1 MKGTIAMFFLSAICT
16 AFLYGGMSVESY
28 TSTRLVL
35 RAEIDTWNVKDGRLS
50 LEKTGGDMLSALVA
64 LPDGGNPRIRLEVDK
79 RKILNASKSTGGTTL
94 ELLGPFRFRDFNV
107 GILNFSPIEK
117 DGRATYLITDAR
129 IIIDFPAPPT
139 THQEPS
145 LTFYPL
151 YRGTILNFGQ
161 ASQSIRSY
169 RRGGMLIITHDDF
182 YDAVLPLAEW
192 KNLKGFSTEVVKLS
206 QIGSSLTADDIKN
219 YIQNY
224 YESHDPR
231 PDFVLLVG
239 NKNYIPGFT
248 YGINITDHPYSL
260 LEGNDYFP
268 DVIVGRLSVSDPYK
282 AEVLVAKILGYEKNP
297 YLGEMAWYKR
307 ALMSAGIYVRNYE
320 EVNTTKLTKLWA
332 KEELEEM
339 GYEVD
344 TVFGYD
350 TTGGGTTEDLMNSI
364 NQGAVSYTHLTL
376 PTN

>member
-1 MKGTIAMFFLSAICT
+1 MKGIIASFSLFAIFI
-16 AFLYGGMSVESY
+16 ASLHGGLFVESY

-35 RAEIDTWNVKDGRLS
+35 RAEIDEWNLEDGQLRPG
-50 LEKTGGDMLSALVA
+50 KTEGDVFSALIAV
-64 LPDGGNPRIRLEVDK
+64 PERGNPQIRLEVNE
-79 RKILNASKSTGGTTL
+79 RRVLTASKSTGGTTL

-107 GILNFSPIEK
+107 AILNFRPIEREK
-117 DGRATYLITDAR
+117 GTAYLITDAR

-139 THQEPS
+139 TSREPS

-161 ASQSIRSY
+161 VSPPSKDY
-169 RRGGMLIITHDDF
+169 RRGGMLIITYDDF

-206 QIGSSLTADDIKN
+206 QIGASPTADDIKN

-297 YLGEMAWYKR
+297 YLGETAWYRR
-307 ALMSAGIYVRNYE
+307 ALMSAGIYVRNFE
-320 EVNTTKLTKLWA
+320 EVNTTKQTKLWA

-344 TVFGYD
+344 TVFGYESG
-350 TTGGGTTEDLMNSI
+350 GGGTTEDLMNSI
-364 NQGAVSYTHLTL
+364 NQGVSMVNYR
-376 PTN
+376 